1 MLVKDVLELVV
12 ESKLDSL
19 KKLDSELVLSVEN
32 VSVEKVS
39 VEKVE
44 ELLLLWAT
52 GGLELVLELGK
63 LGCELELLDNAGFE
77 LVDDDCAG
85 VELLELLELG
95 VLVETVC

>member
-1 MLVKDVLELVV
+1 
-12 ESKLDSL
+12 
-19 KKLDSELVLSVEN
+19 
-32 VSVEKVS
+32 
-39 VEKVE
+39 
-44 ELLLLWAT
+44 
-52 GGLELVLELGK
+52 LVLELGK